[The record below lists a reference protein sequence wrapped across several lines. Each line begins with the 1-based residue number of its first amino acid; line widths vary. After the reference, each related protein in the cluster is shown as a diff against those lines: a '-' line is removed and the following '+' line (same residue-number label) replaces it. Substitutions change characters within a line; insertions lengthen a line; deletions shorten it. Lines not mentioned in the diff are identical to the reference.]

1 MDKITTISDVSKALG
16 IPASTLRYWDKQG
29 LLRFERGAN
38 NYREFSFETMLD
50 ICNVMLLRDLEVPLA
65 VLKQRQA
72 MTLAD
77 LDTMFKQ
84 TKDHL
89 EATMQE
95 LQQVITRINTRQ
107 QTLQKLVSLKAQKPT
122 VITQQLLPIQTFN
135 FTNKASVQQYLAD
148 PTKSADILAVH
159 GDNSYTCGI
168 FTPIVTTTELRA
180 GDVVPKQYLHGVT
193 WHNKTQAPQ
202 IDDLLA
208 QSGLTL
214 SQIGTVIFQYLM
226 SINEDG
232 QYRDYFEVWLELK

>member
-1 MDKITTISDVSKALG
+1 
-16 IPASTLRYWDKQG
+16 
-29 LLRFERGAN
+29 
-38 NYREFSFETMLD
+38 MLD

-180 GDVVPKQYLHGVT
+180 GMWFLNNTYTG
-193 WHNKTQAPQ
+193 
-202 IDDLLA
+202 
-208 QSGLTL
+208 
-214 SQIGTVIFQYLM
+214 
-226 SINEDG
+226 
-232 QYRDYFEVWLELK
+232 